1 MKSLFV
7 LLVGGCLLG
16 GGPVCAEAI
25 DFSKITCKQFFDTH
39 KGEAKK
45 FVAYC
50 GAHLAASLMMVAD
63 EIFAD

>member
-1 MKSLFV
+1 MKTLLV

-16 GGPVCAEAI
+16 GGPVRAEVI
-25 DFSKITCKQFFDTH
+25 DFSKITYKQFFDTH

-50 GAHLAASLMMVAD
+50 AAHLAASLMFVAD